1 MTLAASDW
9 AAIVGYLLIT
19 LILGL
24 YFRGRS
30 GKSTEDYF
38 VSGRNVSWWLAGTS
52 MVATTFAADTPL
64 VVTGLVYANG
74 VAGNWLWWSFLPSGM
89 MTVFLFARLWRRSG
103 LITDVQFAEMR
114 YSGKPAAFLRGFRAV
129 YLGLLMNCLILGWVT
144 KAMVNIIS
152 TSMGISDFKALL
164 ICVFFLM
171 PFTGIY
177 VSLGGL
183 WGVLWTDLFQF
194 VLKMAIVISVAW
206 YGVRAVGGMPQLLA
220 KLAERRAALGSGA
233 SDITA
238 LLPDFSRGLTGEA
251 LWTLPVI
258 TFAVHLA
265 VQWWA
270 FWYPGAEPGGG
281 GYIAQRIFS
290 AKDERNG
297 LLSVLWFNLAHY
309 ALRPWPWI
317 LTALVA
323 VILYP
328 NLAQPERG
336 FMLVAIHQTPHAL
349 LGILLA
355 GFMAAFMS
363 TVATQLNWGSSYL
376 IEDFYR
382 RFLKKEGSEL
392 HFVNAS
398 RLATAFLVLAA
409 AAVAWQLTSVSAG
422 WKIVLELGAGT
433 GGVYLLRW
441 YWWRVNAWSEIS
453 AMLAAMIT
461 TLMLHSSAL
470 WNALIG
476 RPQPFSGSDPVIFAK
491 TTLCTTGIT
500 TLVWVA
506 VTLFTAAEPNDT
518 LVRFYTKVRPQITGW
533 QPVAKLAGEVPVTH
547 DLGRNLLSWILGCVL
562 IYSALFSIGKLCFG
576 FYLEGLL
583 LAVLAIASAL
593 VISRLMPKP
602 AEWPCSSRWVPRLDP
617 RRVRFLHRS
626 FSLRYACSPVRR
638 NQERNRSHHNRD
650 ARHAACRGAA
660 IRPACGPLR
669 AAHSADGQRNLFFH
683 HRGFVRF
690 FSQLH
695 GLYFPARAVWNRNGR
710 RMGCW
715 RVAGDGSCAGALA
728 RNPQWNP
735 AEWLFDRISAGG
747 DGRTVSLTRVGVASP
762 VLDRRAARATR
773 ALHPDE
779 SAGIRGVEAAPRCE
793 HRASFAYRG
802 GRVEA
807 LRLSR
812 CAHDL
817 HDVPISRNAGSLSG
831 LSERSAQDFQRNGS
845 QYRDDL

>member
-1 MTLAASDW
+1 LTLAASDW

-19 LILGL
+19 LFLGL

-64 VVTGLVYANG
+64 AVTGLVYANG

-114 YSGKPAAFLRGFRAV
+114 YAGKPAAFLRGFRAV

-152 TSMGISDFKALL
+152 TSLGVSDGKALA

-194 VLKMAIVISVAW
+194 VLKMAIVIGVAW
-206 YGVRAVGGMPQLLA
+206 YGVHAAGGMQQMLA
-220 KLAERRAALGSGA
+220 TLAAKRAAAGPGA

-238 LLPDFSRGLTGEA
+238 LLPDFSRGFTSEA

-258 TFAVHLA
+258 TFVVHLA

-317 LTALVA
+317 LTALAA
-323 VILYP
+323 VVLYP
-328 NLAQPERG
+328 GLAQPERG
-336 FMLVAIHQTPHAL
+336 YMLVATRQTPHAI

-376 IEDFYR
+376 VEDFYR
-382 RFLKKEGSEL
+382 RFLKREGSEA
-392 HFVNAS
+392 HYVNVS

-453 AMLAAMIT
+453 AMVAALVT
-461 TLMLHSSAL
+461 TLALHNSSL
-470 WNALIG
+470 WNVIAG

-518 LVRFYTKVRPQITGW
+518 LIKFYTKVRPQITGW
-533 QPVAKLAGEVPVTH
+533 QAVAKLAGDVPVTR
-547 DLGRNLLSWILGCVL
+547 DLGKNLVNWLLGCVL
-562 IYSALFSIGKLCFG
+562 IYSALFAIGELCFG
-576 FYLEGLL
+576 RYQAGFL
-583 LAVLAIASAL
+583 LAVVVIVCGLA
-593 VISRLMPKP
+593 ISRLMPKP
-602 AEWPCSSRWVPRLDP
+602 AEWQ
-617 RRVRFLHRS
+617 
-626 FSLRYACSPVRR
+626 A
-638 NQERNRSHHNRD
+638 N
-650 ARHAACRGAA
+650 
-660 IRPACGPLR
+660 
-669 AAHSADGQRNLFFH
+669 
-683 HRGFVRF
+683 
-690 FSQLH
+690 
-695 GLYFPARAVWNRNGR
+695 
-710 RMGCW
+710 
-715 RVAGDGSCAGALA
+715 
-728 RNPQWNP
+728 
-735 AEWLFDRISAGG
+735 
-747 DGRTVSLTRVGVASP
+747 
-762 VLDRRAARATR
+762 
-773 ALHPDE
+773 
-779 SAGIRGVEAAPRCE
+779 
-793 HRASFAYRG
+793 
-802 GRVEA
+802 
-807 LRLSR
+807 
-812 CAHDL
+812 
-817 HDVPISRNAGSLSG
+817 
-831 LSERSAQDFQRNGS
+831 
-845 QYRDDL
+845 

>member
-1 MTLAASDW
+1 LHLTAADW
-9 AAIVGYLLIT
+9 AAIAGYLLVM
-19 LILGL
+19 LAMGL

-64 VVTGLVYANG
+64 VVSGLVYTQG

-152 TSMGISDFKALL
+152 TALGVSDSKALA

-183 WGVLWTDLFQF
+183 WGVLWTDLVQF
-194 VLKMAIVISVAW
+194 VLKMSIVTGVAW
-206 YGVRAVGGMPQLLA
+206 YGVHATGGMQQLLA
-220 KLAERRAALGSGA
+220 TLAARRAAAGPGA

-258 TFAVHLA
+258 TFVVHLA

-317 LTALVA
+317 LTALAA
-323 VILYP
+323 VVLYP
-328 NLAQPERG
+328 DLAQPEKG
-336 FMLVAIHQTPHAL
+336 YMLVATRQTPHAL

-376 IEDFYR
+376 VEDFYR
-382 RFLKKEGSEL
+382 RFLNKKGSES
-392 HFVNAS
+392 HYVNAS
-398 RLATAFLVLAA
+398 RIATVFLVLAA
-409 AAVAWQLTSVSAG
+409 AGVAWNLQSVGDG

-453 AMLAAMIT
+453 AMTAALIAAL
-461 TLMLHSSAL
+461 TLNSSAL
-470 WNALIG
+470 WVSLLG

-491 TTLCTTGIT
+491 STLCTTAFT
-500 TLVWVA
+500 TLVWLA
-506 VTLFTAAEPNDT
+506 VTFFTDAEPAEI
-518 LVRFYTKVRPQITGW
+518 LVAFYRKVRPQITGW
-533 QPVAKLAGEVPVTH
+533 KPIAKLAGDEPVTR
-547 DLGRNLLSWILGCVL
+547 DLGRNLISWIVGCVL
-562 IYSALFSIGKLCFG
+562 VYSTLFAIGELCFG
-576 FYLEGLL
+576 RFAMGGAL
-583 LAVLAIASAL
+583 AL
-593 VISRLMPKP
+593 VATICGVVIWRLMP
-602 AEWPCSSRWVPRLDP
+602 E
-617 RRVRFLHRS
+617 
-626 FSLRYACSPVRR
+626 
-638 NQERNRSHHNRD
+638 
-650 ARHAACRGAA
+650 
-660 IRPACGPLR
+660 
-669 AAHSADGQRNLFFH
+669 SADWQE
-683 HRGFVRF
+683 
-690 FSQLH
+690 
-695 GLYFPARAVWNRNGR
+695 P
-710 RMGCW
+710 
-715 RVAGDGSCAGALA
+715 
-728 RNPQWNP
+728 
-735 AEWLFDRISAGG
+735 
-747 DGRTVSLTRVGVASP
+747 
-762 VLDRRAARATR
+762 
-773 ALHPDE
+773 
-779 SAGIRGVEAAPRCE
+779 
-793 HRASFAYRG
+793 
-802 GRVEA
+802 
-807 LRLSR
+807 
-812 CAHDL
+812 
-817 HDVPISRNAGSLSG
+817 
-831 LSERSAQDFQRNGS
+831 
-845 QYRDDL
+845 

>member
-1 MTLAASDW
+1 VLYSTARNRLIEKGLTLILAASDW

-19 LILGL
+19 LFLGL

-64 VVTGLVYANG
+64 AVTGFVYANG
-74 VAGNWLWWSFLPSGM
+74 ISGNWLWWSFLPSGM

-114 YSGKPAAFLRGFRAV
+114 YTGKPAAFLRGFRAV

-144 KAMVNIIS
+144 KAMVYIIS
-152 TSMGISDFKALL
+152 TSMGISDLNALL

-183 WGVLWTDLFQF
+183 WGVLWTDVFQF

-220 KLAERRAALGSGA
+220 RLAERRAAAGPGA

-258 TFAVHLA
+258 TFVVHLA

-323 VILYP
+323 VVLYP

-336 FMLVAIHQTPHAL
+336 FMLVAIRQTPHAL

-382 RFLKKEGSEL
+382 RFLKKEGSES

-398 RLATAFLVLAA
+398 RLATGFLVVAA
-409 AAVAWQLTSVSAG
+409 ATVAWQLTSVSAG

-453 AMLAAMIT
+453 AMLAAMLT
-461 TLMLHSSAL
+461 TLALHFGAL
-470 WNALIG
+470 WTALIG

-500 TLVWVA
+500 TLVWIA
-506 VTLFTAAEPNDT
+506 VTLLTAAEPNDT
-518 LVRFYTKVRPQITGW
+518 LVKFYTKVRPQITGW
-533 QPVAKLAGEVPVTH
+533 RPVAKLAGDVPVTR
-547 DLGRNLLSWILGCVL
+547 DLGRNLLSWIIGCIL

-593 VISRLMPKP
+593 AISRLMPKP
-602 AEWPCSSRWVPRLDP
+602 AEWQ
-617 RRVRFLHRS
+617 
-626 FSLRYACSPVRR
+626 A
-638 NQERNRSHHNRD
+638 N
-650 ARHAACRGAA
+650 
-660 IRPACGPLR
+660 
-669 AAHSADGQRNLFFH
+669 
-683 HRGFVRF
+683 
-690 FSQLH
+690 
-695 GLYFPARAVWNRNGR
+695 
-710 RMGCW
+710 
-715 RVAGDGSCAGALA
+715 
-728 RNPQWNP
+728 
-735 AEWLFDRISAGG
+735 
-747 DGRTVSLTRVGVASP
+747 
-762 VLDRRAARATR
+762 
-773 ALHPDE
+773 
-779 SAGIRGVEAAPRCE
+779 
-793 HRASFAYRG
+793 
-802 GRVEA
+802 
-807 LRLSR
+807 
-812 CAHDL
+812 
-817 HDVPISRNAGSLSG
+817 
-831 LSERSAQDFQRNGS
+831 
-845 QYRDDL
+845 

>member
-1 MTLAASDW
+1 VLGRKDHAVNRPELLYSAAHNRFLQKGFTLTLAAADW
-9 AAIVGYLLIT
+9 AAIAGYLLIT
-19 LILGL
+19 LFLGL

-64 VVTGLVYANG
+64 AVTGLVYANG

-114 YSGKPAAFLRGFRAV
+114 YAGKSAAFLRGFRAV

-152 TSMGISDFKALL
+152 TSMGISDFRALM

-194 VLKMAIVISVAW
+194 VLKMAIVIGVAW

-220 KLAERRAALGSGA
+220 KLAERRAAVGSGA
-233 SDITA
+233 SDITS

-258 TFAVHLA
+258 TFVVHLA

-323 VILYP
+323 VVLYP

-336 FMLVAIHQTPHAL
+336 FMLVATRQTPHAL

-382 RFLKKEGSEL
+382 RFLKKEGSEA

-398 RLATAFLVLAA
+398 RLATALLVVAA
-409 AAVAWQLTSVSAG
+409 AAVAWELKSVSDG

-453 AMLAAMIT
+453 AMFAAMVT
-461 TLMLHSSAL
+461 TLALHSDAL

-476 RPQPFSGSDPVIFAK
+476 HSQPFTGSAPVIFAK
-491 TTLCTTGIT
+491 TTLCTTGVT
-500 TLVWVA
+500 TLVWIA
-506 VTLFTAAEPNDT
+506 VTLLTSAVPQDT
-518 LVRFYTKVRPQITGW
+518 LIKFYTKVRPQITGW
-533 QPVAKLAGEVPVTH
+533 WPVAKLAGDVPVTR

-576 FYLEGLL
+576 LYQEGLL

-593 VISRLMPKP
+593 ALSRLMPKP
-602 AEWPCSSRWVPRLDP
+602 ADWQ
-617 RRVRFLHRS
+617 
-626 FSLRYACSPVRR
+626 A
-638 NQERNRSHHNRD
+638 N
-650 ARHAACRGAA
+650 
-660 IRPACGPLR
+660 
-669 AAHSADGQRNLFFH
+669 
-683 HRGFVRF
+683 
-690 FSQLH
+690 
-695 GLYFPARAVWNRNGR
+695 
-710 RMGCW
+710 
-715 RVAGDGSCAGALA
+715 
-728 RNPQWNP
+728 
-735 AEWLFDRISAGG
+735 
-747 DGRTVSLTRVGVASP
+747 
-762 VLDRRAARATR
+762 
-773 ALHPDE
+773 
-779 SAGIRGVEAAPRCE
+779 
-793 HRASFAYRG
+793 
-802 GRVEA
+802 
-807 LRLSR
+807 
-812 CAHDL
+812 
-817 HDVPISRNAGSLSG
+817 
-831 LSERSAQDFQRNGS
+831 
-845 QYRDDL
+845 

>member
-1 MTLAASDW
+1 LTLAAADW

-19 LILGL
+19 LFLGL

-64 VVTGLVYANG
+64 AVTGLVYANG
-74 VAGNWLWWSFLPSGM
+74 GAGNWLWWSFLPSGM

-114 YSGKPAAFLRGFRAV
+114 YAGKPAAFLRGFRAV

-152 TSMGISDFKALL
+152 TSLGVSDAKALG

-194 VLKMAIVISVAW
+194 VLKMTIVIGVAW
-206 YGVRAVGGMPQLLA
+206 YGVHAAGGMQQMLSTLA
-220 KLAERRAALGSGA
+220 AKRVAAGARA

-238 LLPDFSRGLTGEA
+238 LLPDFSRGFASEA

-258 TFAVHLA
+258 TFVVHLA

-317 LTALVA
+317 LTALAA
-323 VILYP
+323 VVLYP
-328 NLAQPERG
+328 GLAQPERG
-336 FMLVAIHQTPHAL
+336 YMLVATRQTPHAV

-382 RFLKKEGSEL
+382 RFLKKEGSES

-409 AAVAWQLTSVSAG
+409 AAVAWELKSVSDG
-422 WKIVLELGAGT
+422 WRIVLELGAGT

-453 AMLAAMIT
+453 AMLAAMLT
-461 TLMLHSSAL
+461 TLALHFNAL

-500 TLVWVA
+500 TLVWIA
-506 VTLFTAAEPNDT
+506 VTFFTAAEPNDT
-518 LVRFYTKVRPQITGW
+518 LVKFYSKVRPQITGW
-533 QPVAKLAGEVPVTH
+533 KPVAKLAGDVPVTR

-562 IYSALFSIGKLCFG
+562 IYSALFCIGKLCFG
-576 FYLEGLL
+576 LYQEALL
-583 LAVLAIASAL
+583 LAILAIASAL

-602 AEWPCSSRWVPRLDP
+602 AEWQ
-617 RRVRFLHRS
+617 
-626 FSLRYACSPVRR
+626 A
-638 NQERNRSHHNRD
+638 N
-650 ARHAACRGAA
+650 
-660 IRPACGPLR
+660 
-669 AAHSADGQRNLFFH
+669 
-683 HRGFVRF
+683 
-690 FSQLH
+690 
-695 GLYFPARAVWNRNGR
+695 
-710 RMGCW
+710 
-715 RVAGDGSCAGALA
+715 
-728 RNPQWNP
+728 
-735 AEWLFDRISAGG
+735 
-747 DGRTVSLTRVGVASP
+747 
-762 VLDRRAARATR
+762 
-773 ALHPDE
+773 
-779 SAGIRGVEAAPRCE
+779 
-793 HRASFAYRG
+793 
-802 GRVEA
+802 
-807 LRLSR
+807 
-812 CAHDL
+812 
-817 HDVPISRNAGSLSG
+817 
-831 LSERSAQDFQRNGS
+831 
-845 QYRDDL
+845 